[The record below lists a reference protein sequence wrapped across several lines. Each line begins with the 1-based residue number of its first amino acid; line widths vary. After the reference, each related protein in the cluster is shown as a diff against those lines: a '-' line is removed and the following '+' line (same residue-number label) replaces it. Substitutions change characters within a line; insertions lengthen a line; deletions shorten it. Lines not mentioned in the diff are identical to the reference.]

1 MKLPNVER
9 AVAPEEKF
17 TTYLLDETH
26 QEGRGKALF
35 FQHFG
40 FSVAEWDVLAQAL
53 IAHAQKYD
61 VVKMESTR
69 FGMRYVVEG
78 ELDTPIERRPAVR
91 VVWFIRIGETRP
103 RLVTAYPL
111 EDDDDT
117 GT

>member
-1 MKLPNVER
+1 VKLPNVEQ

-53 IAHAQKYD
+53 IEHAHEHE
-61 VVKMESTR
+61 VVKTENTR
-69 FGMRYVVEG
+69 FGTRYVVEG
-78 ELDTPIERRPAVR
+78 ELNTPTERRPSVR
-91 VVWFIRIGETRP
+91 VVWFVRIGEITP

-111 EDDDDT
+111 EEDDDK